1 MKFKTIKV
9 HYFKTHVYEANLL
22 VWKRSLILQ
31 FNLPLSFAFLA
42 PGVLPRF
49 FLTRGVTLLALLPAG
64 VALLLILL
72 FLGVLI
78 TFLTELL
85 PDGLDSGE
93 LALESGEL
101 TRLLGVAERSL
112 VLVVLFLEVR
122 GVRSSSISSSLG
134 GRLFFL
140 VLLVDMLTTDQI
152 LF

>member
-1 MKFKTIKV
+1 M
-9 HYFKTHVYEANLL
+9 
-22 VWKRSLILQ
+22 
-31 FNLPLSFAFLA
+31 
-42 PGVLPRF
+42 
-49 FLTRGVTLLALLPAG
+49 TLLALLPAG

-85 PDGLDSGE
+85 PDGLDPGE

-112 VLVVLFLEVR
+112 VFVVLFLEVR

-140 VLLVDMLTTDQI
+140 VLLVDMVMLLCLSSWWLQGNPQHGLQRSDGPET
-152 LF
+152 